1 MHGHLYRICDAQTWA
16 QAEGL
21 ELLPLSPL
29 DERDGFVH
37 LSTATQVR
45 DTLRRFFA
53 GRDDLVLLTI
63 SSARLINGSLR
74 YEPPSRPD
82 AELVAHA
89 AEELFPHFY
98 ARVPLDAIVS
108 AQPLPLDERGV
119 HRLPLALTRAISNE
133 LDDHGSI
140 ELRVGWDQDQH
151 IAHIEYSR
159 PVQISD
165 EAGLYAWEATLER
178 QLGDFVARRGG
189 RVAAVIGIDNLSVS
203 PKLERRYAELADKV
217 ISRWFGCV
225 ARWSA
230 NEGHGRFF
238 ARANDAR
245 ALPSEVFTSR
255 ADAVA
260 HVSALRRRA
269 GLLEGSAEPQ
279 RGPRPCSILSQ

>member
-1 MHGHLYRICDAQTWA
+1 MHGHLYRICEAQTWA
-16 QAEGL
+16 QAENQ

-45 DTLRRFFA
+45 NTLRRFFG
-53 GRDDLVLLTI
+53 GREDLVLLTI
-63 SSARLINGSLR
+63 SSARLVNGSLR
-74 YEPPSRPD
+74 YEAPSKPD
-82 AELVAHA
+82 AEFVAHA
-89 AEELFPHFY
+89 DDELFPHFY
-98 ARVPLDAIVS
+98 AQVPIDAILS

-140 ELRVGWDQDQH
+140 ELRVGWDQDQL

-189 RVAAVIGIDNLSVS
+189 KVSAVIGIDNLSVS

-217 ISRWFGCV
+217 ISRWFSCV

-230 NEGHGRFF
+230 KQGHGQFF
-238 ARANDAR
+238 TRANDSR
-245 ALPSEVFTSR
+245 ALPSEVFSSR

-260 HVSALRRRA
+260 HVIVQRRA
-269 GLLEGSAEPQ
+269 A
-279 RGPRPCSILSQ
+279 